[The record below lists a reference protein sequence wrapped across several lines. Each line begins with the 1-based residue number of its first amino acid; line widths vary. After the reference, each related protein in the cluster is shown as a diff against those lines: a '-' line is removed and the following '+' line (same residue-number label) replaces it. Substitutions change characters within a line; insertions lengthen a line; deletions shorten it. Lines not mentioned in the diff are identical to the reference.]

1 MTEGNQAMGDQ
12 TEPDGEL
19 GLLEGLMTTRAM
31 RRLTDEPVSDEDLW
45 TCLRAAVQAPS
56 GGNIQPYQ
64 FLVVRDP
71 DLRLALAG
79 IYRRGWA
86 RYEPAIA
93 PTEFPNDKVR
103 EGWERDNRATVHL
116 AENLEHAPV
125 HVLVLMPSIDM
136 TVYDDEGPMPVGP
149 THASVYP
156 AVQNLIL
163 AARSLGLGT
172 TITTLHRIYEDEV
185 RDLLGI
191 PERYEVLAL
200 MPLGHPTGKWGVA
213 PRYRGAEKITSW
225 DRFGEKRTP

>member
-1 MTEGNQAMGDQ
+1 MTEGSQALGDQ
-12 TEPDGEL
+12 TGPDGEL

-56 GGNIQPYQ
+56 GGNSQPYQ

-103 EGWERDNRATVHL
+103 EGWERNNRATVHL
-116 AENLEHAPV
+116 AVNLEHAPV

-136 TVYDDEGPMPVGP
+136 TVHDDEGPMPVGP
-149 THASVYP
+149 THASVYQPIPLAEESP
-156 AVQNLIL
+156 AYC
-163 AARSLGLGT
+163 
-172 TITTLHRIYEDEV
+172 H
-185 RDLLGI
+185 
-191 PERYEVLAL
+191 
-200 MPLGHPTGKWGVA
+200 VA
-213 PRYRGAEKITSW
+213 PSSE
-225 DRFGEKRTP
+225 

>member
-1 MTEGNQAMGDQ
+1 MDYRTGETRGN
-12 TEPDGEL
+12 EI
-19 GLLEGLMTTRAM
+19 GLLDGLMTNRAM
-31 RRLTDEPVSDEDLW
+31 RRYTDEPVSDDDVW

-64 FLVVRDP
+64 FMVVRDP
-71 DLRLALAG
+71 DLRLGLAE

-86 RYEPAIA
+86 RYEPVIA
-93 PTEFPNDKVR
+93 PTEFPNDAVR
-103 EGWERDNRATVHL
+103 EGWERNNRATVHL
-116 AENLEHAPV
+116 AENLEHVPV
-125 HVLVLMPSIDM
+125 IVLLLMPSIDM
-136 TVYDDEGPMPVGP
+136 TVHDDEGPMPVGP

-156 AVQNLIL
+156 AIQNFML

-172 TITTLHRIYEDEV
+172 AMTTLHRIYEDDV

-200 MPLGHPTGKWGVA
+200 LPLGHPTGKWGVA
-213 PRYRGAEKITSW
+213 PRHRGAERITSW